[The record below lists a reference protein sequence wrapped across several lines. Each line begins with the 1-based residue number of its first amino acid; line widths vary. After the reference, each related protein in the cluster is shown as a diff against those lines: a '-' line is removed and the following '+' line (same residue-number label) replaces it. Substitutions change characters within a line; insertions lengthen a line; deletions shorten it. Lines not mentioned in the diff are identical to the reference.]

1 MKKNLEVLSIIVKST
16 ASGLAIIALILVI
29 IATRGGDNVRKEI
42 NKILPPQIQFAVSTK
57 KVNAEKVNAT
67 EIHAGDLVELKA
79 PFNKIALV
87 LNRKNNFLFVSF
99 RDGENNRGP
108 KLEYA
113 DVAISRVIKIIPR
126 NTPGYK
132 LYSKRFSS
140 GQ

>member
-1 MKKNLEVLSIIVKST
+1 MKKNEILFIILKSIVGGLIIV
-16 ASGLAIIALILVI
+16 AVILLVLAMK
-29 IATRGGDNVRKEI
+29 GDNNIRKKI
-42 NKILPPQIQFAVSTK
+42 NRVLPPQIQFAVST
-57 KVNAEKVNAT
+57 EKVNAT

-126 NTPGYK
+126 NTPEYK